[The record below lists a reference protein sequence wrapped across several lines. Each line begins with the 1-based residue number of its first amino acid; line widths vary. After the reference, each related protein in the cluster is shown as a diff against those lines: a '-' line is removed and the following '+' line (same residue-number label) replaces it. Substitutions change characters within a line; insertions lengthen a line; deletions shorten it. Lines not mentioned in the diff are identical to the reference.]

1 VPALNSEW
9 SLIISELR
17 LQGRLAILPIIRLT
31 SRGFTMRTTPFFCG
45 KDCGGNACP
54 LLATVE
60 DGRVTRVVNNPAGG
74 RYIKGCTRGF
84 SLPLEQNAP
93 DRILTP
99 LIRTGPRGSGKFREA
114 TWEEALRLTADRL
127 SEIRARHGPS
137 IVMRR
142 ASAGV
147 TGALHGTPALL
158 ARFMNLFGGSTVLT
172 GNYSYGAAQFI
183 LPYVLGDEWKVSGF
197 DSANMQHAEMI
208 ILWGA
213 NVLETRQGPEVPQ
226 HLIEAKK
233 RGAQIVSI
241 EPRRSAT
248 VAHAA
253 TWWISCRPGT
263 DAALMLAVLHVLLTE
278 ELADRPFIQSHST
291 GFDQLERYV
300 LGGDDAWARSPA
312 WAERICGVSAQEI
325 VRFARAYAAARPAL
339 LFPGYSIQRVFAGEE
354 PYRLAVA
361 LQVATGNFG
370 RRGGS
375 TGSINAMLPAPR
387 IRRLPV
393 PDIEPQPSVPVVRW
407 PDAILEGRAG
417 GYPSDI
423 RALYN
428 LGSNFLNQGS
438 DIRKNMAAFERLD
451 FAVTHEVFLTPTA
464 RHCDVIFPTAT
475 AFEKEDVG
483 IPWTGNWLLYKPQV
497 VPPAGQARND
507 YDVLRDLA
515 DRLGFGPDFSEGRSA
530 EEWVQDFIDQ
540 SEIADAAEF
549 RRTGIY
555 MASDQERVG
564 LAEFTADPDRYPL
577 STPSGR
583 IEISSEKYARE
594 TGFPAIPTWQAAPD
608 SERYPLQL
616 ITPKSPHRTHSQ
628 GSNIPE
634 LRERDPHALS
644 MHPVDAALREVFD
657 GDLVVLSSAQ
667 GRMRVQVRLSGD
679 LMPGVVSL
687 PEGIWVDLDAE
698 GVDIG
703 GAANTLTSTVG
714 TAPGLA
720 CIMHAVP
727 VQVTGSNLRSSDPSR
742 RGSAPSD

>member
-1 VPALNSEW
+1 MV
-9 SLIISELR
+9 
-17 LQGRLAILPIIRLT
+17 
-31 SRGFTMRTTPFFCG
+31 TTPFFCG

-60 DGRVTRVVNNPAGG
+60 NGRVTRVVNNPAGG
-74 RYIKGCTRGF
+74 RYIKGCARGF

-99 LIRTGPRGSGKFREA
+99 LIRTGPRGSGSFREA
-114 TWEEALRLTADRL
+114 SWEEALRLTADKL
-127 SEIRARHGPS
+127 AEIRNRYGAS
-137 IVMRR
+137 AVMRR

-158 ARFMNLFGGSTVLT
+158 SRFMNLFGGCTVLT

-183 LPYVLGDEWKVSGF
+183 LPYVLGDEWRVSGH
-197 DSANMQHAEMI
+197 DAANMQHAEMI

-226 HLIEAKK
+226 RLMEARK

-248 VAHAA
+248 AARAA
-253 TWWISCRPGT
+253 TWWIPCRPGT

-278 ELADRPFIQSHST
+278 DLVDRPFIEAHSA
-291 GFDQLERYV
+291 GFDELERYV
-300 LGGDDAWARSPA
+300 RGDDGAPARSPG
-312 WAERICGVSAQEI
+312 WAGEICGAPAEEI
-325 VRFARAYAAARPAL
+325 VRFARAYAAAKPAL

-387 IRRLPV
+387 VGCLPV
-393 PDIEPQPSVPVVRW
+393 PDIEPQPSVPVARW
-407 PDAILEGRAG
+407 PDAILDGRAG

-428 LGSNFLNQGS
+428 LGSNFLNQGC
-438 DIRKNMAAFERLD
+438 DIGKNRTAFEKLD

-464 RHCDVIFPTAT
+464 RHCDVIFPATT
-475 AFEKEDVG
+475 AFEKEDIG
-483 IPWTGNWLLYKPQV
+483 IPWAGNWLLYKPQV
-497 VPPAGQARND
+497 LPPAGQGRSD
-507 YDVLRDLA
+507 YDVLWELA
-515 DRLGFGPDFSEGRSA
+515 DRLGLGPAFSEARSA
-530 EEWVQDFIDQ
+530 GEWVQHFIEG
-540 SEIADAAEF
+540 SEIPDPAEF

-555 MASDQERVG
+555 LAPDQERVG
-564 LAEFTADPDRYPL
+564 LAEFTADPARHPL
-577 STPSGR
+577 STPSGLV
-583 IEISSEKYARE
+583 EIASKKYARE
-594 TGFPAIPTWQAAPD
+594 TGFPAIPTWQDPPED
-608 SERYPLQL
+608 DCYPLRL

-644 MHPVDAALREVFD
+644 MHPADAAPRGIVDAAAA
-657 GDLVVLSSAQ
+657 VLSSAQ
-667 GRMRVQVRLSGD
+667 GRMLVPVRLSGD

-687 PEGIWVDLDAE
+687 PEGIWVELDAE
-698 GVDIG
+698 GVDVG
-703 GAANTLTSTVG
+703 GAANTLTSTDG
-714 TAPGLA
+714 TAPGMA
-720 CIMHAVP
+720 CIMHAVA
-727 VQVTGSNLRSSDPSR
+727 VQVA
-742 RGSAPSD
+742 GSA